1 MAQTVLTLKCEC
13 RPALD
18 ALITCAQEIAETHG
32 EDRAMAWAAAQVDAD
47 LDLFVRV
54 VTERRPVL
62 RLINGGRC

>member
-1 MAQTVLTLKCEC
+1 MAQAMLTLKFER

-18 ALITCAQEIAETHG
+18 ALIACAREIAETHG